1 MMIIGVCGSPRKG
14 NSEWMLEQVMGEASR
29 RGARVETL
37 LLRRMDVRMCKG
49 CLACEEGGKDRP
61 GLCRIKD
68 DMNLV
73 YPRLLAADALVLA
86 TPGYFE
92 MVSGLLKNFID
103 RTCAI
108 WPRLEGKSI
117 AGLAVAEEG
126 TGQTISNLKVYAALC
141 KMNWVG
147 SVSVLAKGPGDAAQ
161 VPGLES
167 RLKRLGG
174 RLVG

>member
-1 MMIIGVCGSPRKG
+1 
-14 NSEWMLEQVMGEASR
+14 MLEQVMREASR
-29 RGARVETL
+29 RGARVDTL

-73 YPRLLAADALVLA
+73 YPMLLAADALVLA

-108 WPRLEGKSI
+108 WPRLEGKRI

-126 TGQTISNLKVYAALC
+126 TGQAIRNLRTYASLC

-147 SVSVLAKGPGDAAQ
+147 SVSVLAKGPRDASQ

-167 RLKRLGG
+167 RLKRLAG
-174 RLVG
+174 RLVS

>member
-1 MMIIGVCGSPRKG
+1 MMIVGVCGSPRKG

-29 RGARVETL
+29 RGARVETI

-49 CLACEEGGKDRP
+49 CLACEKGGKNRP

-68 DMNLV
+68 DMNLI
-73 YPRLLAADALVLA
+73 YPRLLAADALILA

-92 MVSGLLKNFID
+92 MVSGMLKNFID

-108 WPRLEGKSI
+108 WPRMEGKKI

-126 TGQTISNLKVYAALC
+126 TGQAIRNLRTYASLC
-141 KMNWVG
+141 KMKWVG
-147 SVSVLAKGPGDAAQ
+147 SVSVLAKDPRDAAG

-167 RLKRLGG
+167 RLKRLAG
-174 RLVG
+174 RLVT